1 MYSISQILPFLIIIC
16 NVVISMQGFSNGD
29 FFNKYKF
36 SVAGVEKGQYYRL
49 ITSGFLHA
57 DWQHLLFNM
66 LTLYFFSDS
75 LIAIIGGVNYLILY
89 FLALVLGNALSLY
102 FYRRQPYY
110 TAVGASG
117 AVVGI
122 LYSFILFEPQTRI
135 LVFILPMP
143 AYLFGIAYL
152 LYSLYGMKAK
162 SDNIGHS
169 AHFGGAIAGFAFTL
183 FIYPELWLIHRG
195 TVLLLL
201 IPIVLLFIF
210 RKQL

>member
-1 MYSISQILPFLIIIC
+1 MYSISQVLPFLIIIC

-102 FYRRQPYY
+102 FSKFSRHI
-110 TAVGASG
+110 AS
-117 AVVGI
+117 
-122 LYSFILFEPQTRI
+122 
-135 LVFILPMP
+135 
-143 AYLFGIAYL
+143 
-152 LYSLYGMKAK
+152 YSLML
-162 SDNIGHS
+162 SFFIR
-169 AHFGGAIAGFAFTL
+169 FASNL
-183 FIYPELWLIHRG
+183 EI
-195 TVLLLL
+195 
-201 IPIVLLFIF
+201 
-210 RKQL
+210 

>member
-1 MYSISQILPFLIIIC
+1 MYSISQFLPFLIIIC

-89 FLALVLGNALSLY
+89 FLALILGNALSLY

-122 LYSFILFEPQTRI
+122 LYSFILFEPQARI

-183 FIYPELWLIHRG
+183 LIYPELWLIHRG

>member
-1 MYSISQILPFLIIIC
+1 
-16 NVVISMQGFSNGD
+16 
-29 FFNKYKF
+29 
-36 SVAGVEKGQYYRL
+36 
-49 ITSGFLHA
+49 
-57 DWQHLLFNM
+57 M

-122 LYSFILFEPQTRI
+122 LYSFILFEPQARI

-183 FIYPELWLIHRG
+183 FIYPELCLSIAALYCFCLSPSYYFLYCGSNSEIFLKKNYTVATLGTLIA
-195 TVLLLL
+195 
-201 IPIVLLFIF
+201 IIS
-210 RKQL
+210 KK

>member
-36 SVAGVEKGQYYRL
+36 SVASVEKGQYYRL

-122 LYSFILFEPQTRI
+122 LYSFILFEPQARI